1 MKSVFSGFAKI
12 LYKIIVLRK
21 EIKRILVWFPCAEQG
36 FAYNWPGSIVG
47 SLQNAPLGMSNEFW
61 MAKNPLQ
68 IRLTSEDL
76 FNELAFV

>member
-1 MKSVFSGFAKI
+1 MKSRFSGFMRI
-12 LYKIIVLRK
+12 PYKNIVLRK

-36 FAYNWPGSIVG
+36 FAWNWPVSVVG
-47 SLQNAPLGMSNEFW
+47 SLRNAPWGLSIEFW